1 MKPDILT
8 KLAAELA
15 DPINSERQVVYV
27 LVELRKLI
35 ELNADG
41 PHYPSLKFHCD
52 WAAHAVLK
60 GPPAQEIVRLFDRH
74 QEVYDSPSAT
84 HDHPDMSFM
93 ARLGPIL
100 TMSTF
105 RNELNSYLH
114 AQGLDSSIPND
125 NDKWAAFLSYY
136 VRVIEDCPLKC
147 TSQGL
152 QYVDEVV
159 LNVLKLLP
167 TRALANG
174 FQLAIEWR
182 WKSKIT
188 GRVFTNQQLY

>member
-1 MKPDILT
+1 MKPGILT

-52 WAAHAVLK
+52 WAAHALLK

-74 QEVYDSPSAT
+74 QEVYESPSAT
-84 HDHPDMSFM
+84 PERAEFVS
-93 ARLGPIL
+93 ARP
-100 TMSTF
+100 
-105 RNELNSYLH
+105 
-114 AQGLDSSIPND
+114 GLDGSIPND
-125 NDKWAAFLSYY
+125 DDKWAAFLSYY

-147 TSQGL
+147 ISQGL
-152 QYVDEVV
+152 RYVDEVV

-174 FQLAIEWR
+174 FQLAIEWS